1 MTAANLQTTQPDLVI
16 RPDLAPDL
24 DILLSFDRPMDAING
39 GEKAARE
46 ALPRIQEIISGF

>member
-39 GEKAARE
+39 GEKAAQE